1 MRAIVVALTTAVL
14 CNFAGPGLAAE
25 VRLEGI
31 VHNGTEGR
39 GVPADLEIN
48 AVQTSSSGSEVD
60 RATVE
65 VSRAGH
71 FSLPPMN
78 ARRAE
83 RVVVSVRYKGV
94 SYRTTAELGAGSR
107 PIRLTIFEPTRDA
120 SVIAVRSDT
129 SVATLEDDDELAVL
143 HLLRVNNDSD
153 RTYIGETSEGRPAVL
168 RLPLPSRAF
177 DLRAIEGLT
186 HEAITDIDGG
196 VASGNPLQPGETRMS
211 FSYGVLGADAG
222 WALGHPVHYPTPRA
236 DVLVQP
242 DLFVRAPGRHL
253 GSLDFD
259 GRRYRQFEFG
269 PLLEGQEIA
278 VAVTAPRSSTPWMA
292 WALAALLAVA
302 AAVAIRRHR
311 SQAQPATPVEREL
324 LSLDT

>member
-14 CNFAGPGLAAE
+14 CNFTGPGLAAE
-25 VRLEGI
+25 VQLEGI

-39 GVPADLEIN
+39 GLPADLEIN
-48 AVQTSSSGSEVD
+48 AVQTSSLGSEVD

-71 FSLPPMN
+71 FSLPPMD

-94 SYRTTAELGAGSR
+94 SYRTTAELGTGSR

-120 SVIAVRSDT
+120 SVITVRSDT
-129 SVATLEDDDELAVL
+129 SVATLADDDELAVL
-143 HLLRVNNDSD
+143 HLLRVDNDSD
-153 RTYIGETSEGRPAVL
+153 RTYIGEASEGRPAVL

-177 DLRAIEGLT
+177 DLRALEGLT

-196 VASGNPLQPGETRMS
+196 VASGDPLQPGETRMS
-211 FSYGVLGADAG
+211 FSYGVLGGDAG
-222 WALGHPVHYPTPRA
+222 WALGHPVHYPTTRA

-269 PLLEGQEIA
+269 PLLEGQVVA
-278 VAVTAPRSSTPWMA
+278 VSVTAPRSSTPWMA
-292 WALAALLAVA
+292 WTFAALLAVA
-302 AAVAIRRHR
+302 AAVAIRRRR

-324 LSLDT
+324 LPLDT